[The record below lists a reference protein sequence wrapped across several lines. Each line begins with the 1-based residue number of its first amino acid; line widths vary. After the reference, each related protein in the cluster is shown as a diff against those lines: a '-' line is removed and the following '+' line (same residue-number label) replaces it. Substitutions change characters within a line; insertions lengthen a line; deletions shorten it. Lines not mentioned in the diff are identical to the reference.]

1 MFSHTVALTRKLQ
14 RIQRVALST
23 EAIDAFVQHV
33 TQTSVFLSVPM
44 TTNATGE
51 AVAAS
56 STAAAEAASAH
67 MRTLCRP
74 YIEKTVRS
82 TLSFH
87 REGLERATTIVQ
99 QRLGGLRSVLSL

>member
-1 MFSHTVALTRKLQ
+1 MALTRKLQ
-14 RIQRVALST
+14 RIQRTALST
-23 EAIDAFVQHV
+23 EAIDGFVQHV
-33 TQTSVFLSVPM
+33 AQTSDFLSVPV

-51 AVAAS
+51 AVAASS

-67 MRTLCRP
+67 MRSLCRP

-87 REGLERATTIVQ
+87 REGLERASTIVQ